1 MAVAP
6 KLSPCTT
13 VYTVHT
19 ITRTFRDTSL
29 LTAVPVVRLVS
40 SALHVGRKVLVAS
53 VAFKRKQVKIQS
65 EGADVEALILDVLSL
80 AAGA

>member
-1 MAVAP
+1 M
-6 KLSPCTT
+6 
-13 VYTVHT
+13 
-19 ITRTFRDTSL
+19 
-29 LTAVPVVRLVS
+29 TAVPVVRLVS
-40 SALHVGRKVLVAS
+40 SALHVGREVLVAS

>member
-1 MAVAP
+1 MSGSGTQI
-6 KLSPCTT
+6 KSL
-13 VYTVHT
+13 YYGVHCT